1 MLVLD
6 PLGCPYL
13 GHSDDFA
20 INFEEI
26 PSSFVLNVFLWLLC
40 INKWTKLGS
49 HLHNTNI
56 LGVIFVQNFGI

>member
-26 PSSFVLNVFLWLLC
+26 LSSFVLNVFWGYFVL
-40 INKWTKLGS
+40 INGRNWE
-49 HLHNTNI
+49 
-56 LGVIFVQNFGI
+56 VICLIPIFGGIFGQNFGI